1 MLARIDQEDGNAE
14 VVVPPEENEDD
25 MQLAEAWD
33 DVSGKE
39 LDPQKVMIAR
49 REEMEYYKKMGVY
62 DKVPIEECIRGQG
75 SRR

>member
-1 MLARIDQEDGNAE
+1 MLARIEQEDGEAE

-25 MQLAEAWD
+25 VQSAEAWD

-39 LDPQKVMIAR
+39 LDPKKVMAAR

-62 DKVPIEECIRGQG
+62 DKVPIEECCQRTG
-75 SRR
+75 